1 MIDNEYHDQV
11 KRELRHFTKNQIS
24 DEKSLHIYE
33 RPRGHHTIAATPGK
47 KLADLYT
54 MKPMKAMKAVKG
66 GKSAEVED
74 NKRVEL
80 ARAMGSGKP
89 KAAVETVYK
98 KQMPILGGSNG
109 PNMEMVDEREL
120 IKKGGGEII
129 LPKSIPKN
137 TYGRIPSADIKG
149 GALLSDVRGLLTDKL
164 KKGSKKEGAGWTHA
178 VKEIAAPIVGAGVSR
193 RSARADK
200 IKEIMKSQG
209 INMISASKYIKEH
222 KITY

>member
-24 DEKSLHIYE
+24 DEKSLHMYE

-54 MKPMKAMKAVKG
+54 MKPMKAMKG
-66 GKSAEVED
+66 GNSAEVED

-98 KQMPILGGSNG
+98 KKCQFLA
-109 PNMEMVDEREL
+109 VRTAL
-120 IKKGGGEII
+120 IWK
-129 LPKSIPKN
+129 
-137 TYGRIPSADIKG
+137 
-149 GALLSDVRGLLTDKL
+149 
-164 KKGSKKEGAGWTHA
+164 W
-178 VKEIAAPIVGAGVSR
+178 
-193 RSARADK
+193 
-200 IKEIMKSQG
+200 
-209 INMISASKYIKEH
+209 
-222 KITY
+222 